1 MQKRIAAI
9 QELFPPKSIAFLL
22 LLNPMVPADLLYFG
36 PKTLRNVFFQPCLIP
51 SSTAGSLCRPNS
63 HPVCETSDF
72 EDLGPNC
79 KYLGKNHEP
88 AINRA
93 GPLNDNC
100 TGSIFCKCDPGFVR
114 EHPEKYAK

>member
-1 MQKRIAAI
+1 MQKDRSNSRIIPAQVYCI
-9 QELFPPKSIAFLL
+9 SPPE
-22 LLNPMVPADLLYFG
+22 PDG
-36 PKTLRNVFFQPCLIP
+36 PSRVTVFWAKNIESFKVQKCLIP

-79 KYLGKNHEP
+79 KYLGENHEP
-88 AINRA
+88 AMNRA